1 MFEEMQ
7 KGWVCLLARRYL
19 QGGRGVRCVR
29 QLVLLAA
36 IAPPRYSRTDQ
47 TFSVSGLSNIPRDGR
62 NAASPLRI
70 PNWTSDT
77 HGVPKGDEFWNLDI
91 CGFKV
96 GGALLP
102 S

>member
-36 IAPPRYSRTDQ
+36 IAPP
-47 TFSVSGLSNIPRDGR
+47 
-62 NAASPLRI
+62 PLLKDR
-70 PNWTSDT
+70 PDFLC
-77 HGVPKGDEFWNLDI
+77 VRPE
-91 CGFKV
+91 
-96 GGALLP
+96 
-102 S
+102 